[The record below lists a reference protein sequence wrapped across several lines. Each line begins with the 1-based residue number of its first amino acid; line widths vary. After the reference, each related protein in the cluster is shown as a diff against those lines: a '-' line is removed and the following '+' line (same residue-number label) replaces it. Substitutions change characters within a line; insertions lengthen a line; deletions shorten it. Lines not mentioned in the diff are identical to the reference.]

1 MKIFIQR
8 LFWTV
13 FIAYSFLMLVFVL
26 GKVPL
31 SKYRVEKEMT
41 SFLKQ
46 VIERDPNVA
55 SEFHLSNTELETI
68 KQNVKQGDFQLLSFK
83 DVEGEYDDGGVGT
96 GHVDLTFDN
105 AGKPLTVEAVFT
117 TGSPRQVCAIRP
129 GKEPIP
135 VLLKW
140 NEFACGG
147 DF

>member
-8 LFWTV
+8 AFWTV
-13 FIAYSFLMLVFVL
+13 FTAYVLFLLVFVL
-26 GKVPL
+26 VKVPI
-31 SKYRVEKEMT
+31 SKYLVEKQLT
-41 SFLKQ
+41 SYLNQ

-55 SEFHLSNTELETI
+55 SEFYLSNTELETI
-68 KQNVKQGDFQLLSFK
+68 KQNVKQDGFQLLSFK
-83 DVEGEYDDGGVGT
+83 NVEGDYDDGCVCT

-105 AGKPLTVEAVFT
+105 AGESLTVEAVFT

-129 GKEPIP
+129 GKEPVP
-135 VLLKW
+135 VLSEW

>member
-13 FIAYSFLMLVFVL
+13 FIAYLLLILVFVL
-26 GKVPL
+26 GKVSL
-31 SKYRVEKEMT
+31 SKYMVEKEMT

-46 VIERDPNVA
+46 VIDRDPNVA

-68 KQNVKQGDFQLLSFK
+68 KQNVKQGGFQLKSFK
-83 DVEGEYDDGGVGT
+83 DVEGEYDDGCVCT

-105 AGKPLTVEAVFT
+105 AGKSLTVEAIFT

-129 GKEPIP
+129 DKESVP
-135 VLLKW
+135 VLSKW